1 MGENHQEEQQPPE
14 LRSINNVER
23 SFVKFIN
30 KTLHNVILYWI
41 DYQGQAVSYGVLS
54 PDDSLDIN
62 TFVTHPWIFVD
73 QESRDS
79 CEVVADDRI
88 LFGANIVCEHALN
101 EERVEVWDQAGSL
114 PGGIVFDSLEVT
126 EEARV
131 KNDIAESRMDV
142 ERVYFRYTVN
152 QQNVFFPEPWF
163 AKYRRLRNQNPPREL
178 PQRPERTNVYITLP
192 VYTLRELSLR
202 AIKRRLTHDR
212 QAFQLDIPRSL
223 QYELATM
230 LSRNE
235 DNIRVR
241 NS

>member
-73 QESRDS
+73 QESRD
-79 CEVVADDRI
+79 
-88 LFGANIVCEHALN
+88 
-101 EERVEVWDQAGSL
+101 
-114 PGGIVFDSLEVT
+114 
-126 EEARV
+126 
-131 KNDIAESRMDV
+131 
-142 ERVYFRYTVN
+142 RYTVN

>member
-1 MGENHQEEQQPPE
+1 MGENHQEEQQPPV

-73 QESRDS
+73 QETRD
-79 CEVVADDRI
+79 
-88 LFGANIVCEHALN
+88 
-101 EERVEVWDQAGSL
+101 
-114 PGGIVFDSLEVT
+114 
-126 EEARV
+126 
-131 KNDIAESRMDV
+131 
-142 ERVYFRYTVN
+142 RYTAN

-163 AKYRRLRNQNPPREL
+163 AKYRRLRSQHSRSEL

-230 LSRNE
+230 LPRNA
-235 DNIRVR
+235 DIFRAR

>member
-1 MGENHQEEQQPPE
+1 MGENHQEEQQPPV

-73 QESRDS
+73 QETRD
-79 CEVVADDRI
+79 
-88 LFGANIVCEHALN
+88 
-101 EERVEVWDQAGSL
+101 
-114 PGGIVFDSLEVT
+114 
-126 EEARV
+126 
-131 KNDIAESRMDV
+131 
-142 ERVYFRYTVN
+142 RYTVN

-163 AKYRRLRNQNPPREL
+163 AKYRRLRSQHSRSEL

-230 LSRNE
+230 LPRNA
-235 DNIRVR
+235 DIFRAQ